1 MGGQF
6 NPGPSGSTGT
16 FTANDGLTLN
26 AGSALTFLL
35 SAANPNLSDSVS
47 VTGNLHVNNNPITVQ
62 FDGTPQG
69 GASYVLF
76 TYTGTLSGSF
86 NPTVLGTHF
95 TTVLDTT
102 STPGSVLLDI
112 TSSSGYNLDWNS
124 TSDPN
129 WDIVTANWL
138 NLNTLLTSAFDAGDN
153 VVFDDTPGVVTSI
166 NIPAGVNV
174 APASITVTATNNYF
188 TISGSGSITGSG
200 GITLSGLGTFAIDT
214 ANSFTGPVDIQQGT
228 LQTKNGAA
236 LGAAS
241 SVTVENGATLDVDGQ
256 NLGSAVITASG
267 PGTTGSGAIINSG
280 GTAVQAF
287 RQVVLLADTTFG
299 GSGNW
304 EMNNSGGAAS
314 LSTGGQPFN
323 LTKVGANTI
332 DFQNLTTFDT
342 ALANIDIQQ
351 GTLLFDGITPD
362 LGDPT
367 YTLTIETGAQLA
379 FAADQITYDKIIVIN
394 GDGSTQNINNEG
406 GANIVLTGPV
416 TLNGN
421 CVINVGGTQ
430 LIMSN
435 SVSGGGGI
443 IKSGT
448 SPLILTVPNTYTGA
462 TVVNA
467 GSLVLR
473 GATISTSTNIT
484 VAAGATLD
492 TGGNGLTL
500 VGGQSLSG
508 NGTVTSG
515 LVAGAGSMVSPAVT
529 PGVSPVGVLT
539 VSGAITLAG
548 TNVMQLDPANGTN
561 DVLGSSSSIAYGGTL
576 SLTNLSNPTS
586 GSSFQLF
593 SASSYSGSFAAII
606 PPTPGPG
613 LTWNTSALRTSGT
626 ISVGSSAPLNIGGIK
641 TSGATLSSPAQVAR
655 RRVLTMCLPPPISP
669 RLWLAGLGW
678 RQTNLTTAATSL
690 SPTP

>member
-1 MGGQF
+1 M
-6 NPGPSGSTGT
+6 
-16 FTANDGLTLN
+16 
-26 AGSALTFLL
+26 
-35 SAANPNLSDSVS
+35 S

-641 TSGATLSSPAQVAR
+641 TSGANVVVSGSGGTASSSYY
-655 RRVLTMCLPPPISP
+655 VLAT
-669 RLWLAGLGW
+669 
-678 RQTNLTTAATSL
+678 TNLTTPLAGWTRVATNQFDDSGNF
-690 SPTP
+690 SFTNAMTPSIPRRFFQIETP